1 MKERLEIKGY
11 WHLPNQEENRVAGI
25 LYYIPNETIRLELI
39 GAFEEPMDYLKS
51 LNDDDGPAQDL
62 ILYGEDENGKDM
74 TLINCHKFGRLNFS
88 SSFAIAKYSAEY
100 LIYGVSLQ
108 TWNSMIF
115 NKISVRLPFLTQWV
129 NHYGIR
135 MSIPFSQN
143 RPDGYDLS
151 YRINDQ
157 KSITADLSE
166 DVKLSI
172 EHQSSF
178 PETCSEQSYLE
189 QYYIASFISETNRSW
204 WDFLKVARRFKA
216 FLSLATLEELD
227 FSSIWL
233 YSPDH
238 YQEIRDNKEKVH
250 HPIKFLFVQKEREVQ
265 ITNKTKLENFLF
277 RHDNIEAE
285 FPEIIKKW
293 HGFNKLLMPI
303 LNHLAASVKNKSTFT
318 SVDFLVVCQAIEGYH
333 IRFVEKNNNF
343 REKLS
348 RRVNDLKDRFKY
360 IVKIREIN
368 IEAVRSSRN
377 YYTHLSIES
386 ENDIVLTGHD
396 LFNLTEK
403 LRNLLICCVLKEM
416 GFGDNKI
423 KEIVDK

>member
-11 WHLPNQEENRVAGI
+11 WHVPNQEENRVAGI
-25 LYYIPNETIRLELI
+25 LYYAPNEAIRLELI
-39 GAFEEPMDYLKS
+39 GAFEEPMDYIKS
-51 LNDDDGPAQDL
+51 LDIESNREQE
-62 ILYGEDENGKDM
+62 ILFGEDENGKEM
-74 TLINCHKFGRLNFS
+74 TLINCHKYGRMNFS
-88 SSFAIAKYSAEY
+88 SSFAMAKYSAEY
-100 LIYGVSLQ
+100 LIHGVHLQ
-108 TWNSMIF
+108 TWDSMIF
-115 NKISVRLPFLTQWV
+115 NKISVRLPLLTQWV

-151 YRINDQ
+151 YRVDDQ
-157 KSITADLSE
+157 KSITAELPE
-166 DVKLSI
+166 GMKLSI
-172 EHQSSF
+172 EHHCKI
-178 PETCSEQSYLE
+178 PETRSEASYLE
-189 QYYIASFISETNRSW
+189 QYYIASFISDTNRSW
-204 WDFLKVARRFKA
+204 SDFLKAARRFKA
-216 FLSLATLEELD
+216 FLGLATLEELD

-238 YQEIRDNKEKVH
+238 YQEIRDNKEKVY
-250 HPIKFLFVQKEREVQ
+250 HPIKFLFVQEEQEVQ
-265 ITNKTKLENFLF
+265 ITNKTKLKNLLF
-277 RHDNIEAE
+277 THDNIEAA

-293 HGFNKLLMPI
+293 HGFDKLMMPI

-343 REKLS
+343 RKKLS
-348 RRVNDLKDRFKY
+348 RRVNDLTDRFKY
-360 IVKIREIN
+360 IVKIRGIN

-403 LRNLLICCVLKEM
+403 LRYLLICCILKEL
-416 GFGDNKI
+416 GFESSKI